1 MKTVEVT
8 REVWKELENLRAES
22 KAGSLNQVI
31 NLLLLK
37 YNSTPSDKWTYSFV
51 DEEEFN
57 NLMTTLNVEEK

>member
-22 KAGSLNQVI
+22 KAGSLNQVT

-37 YNSTPSDKWTYSFV
+37 YNSTPNDKWTYSFV
-51 DEEEFN
+51 NEEEFN
-57 NLMTTLNVEEK
+57 NLMKTLNVEEK